1 MTDVREIA
9 ARAVEALPR
18 GIEDAQAM
26 VCAER
31 SLALR
36 FARSRPTQAT
46 SVEDLTVL
54 VTVICEGQVAA
65 SSTNSTEPEA
75 LARCARQAADAARA
89 AARSAGSGTFPG
101 LPTPMSGRSHAGH
114 DPETARLDPAAGGAA
129 LAAAFREAEGAG
141 AEAHGLW
148 TQGEVRTG
156 LAAPSGASAEDRVT
170 DAIFRV
176 TAIAPSGRSG
186 MATAAAPS
194 AAGIDPVAV
203 ARRATGKAAE
213 LGEPARLPAGEYP
226 VVLEAPAV
234 ADIVDWAG
242 RLAFD
247 GLAYAEG
254 RSALS
259 GRLGQRVAAPA
270 INLSDSPRFES
281 TLPRGFDAE
290 GVPKPP
296 LPLIQDGVAHRV
308 VHDTRS
314 AALAGGASTGHALA
328 PGGASVGAPPTNLVL
343 VGGGA
348 ADEAELCRP
357 IERGVYVT
365 RFWYTNPVRPRE
377 ALITGVTRDG
387 TFLIEDGVITR
398 PLEELRMTDSVLG
411 VLERAQAM
419 TSTLS
424 LVSEGRFY
432 GRRFA
437 AGVVCPAIRAGSL
450 RFTG

>member
-1 MTDVREIA
+1 
-9 ARAVEALPR
+9 
-18 GIEDAQAM
+18 
-26 VCAER
+26 
-31 SLALR
+31 
-36 FARSRPTQAT
+36 
-46 SVEDLTVL
+46 
-54 VTVICEGQVAA
+54 
-65 SSTNSTEPEA
+65 
-75 LARCARQAADAARA
+75 
-89 AARSAGSGTFPG
+89 
-101 LPTPMSGRSHAGH
+101 
-114 DPETARLDPAAGGAA
+114 
-129 LAAAFREAEGAG
+129 
-141 AEAHGLW
+141 
-148 TQGEVRTG
+148 
-156 LAAPSGASAEDRVT
+156 
-170 DAIFRV
+170 
-176 TAIAPSGRSG
+176 
-186 MATAAAPS
+186 
-194 AAGIDPVAV
+194 
-203 ARRATGKAAE
+203 
-213 LGEPARLPAGEYP
+213 
-226 VVLEAPAV
+226 
-234 ADIVDWAG
+234 VDWAG